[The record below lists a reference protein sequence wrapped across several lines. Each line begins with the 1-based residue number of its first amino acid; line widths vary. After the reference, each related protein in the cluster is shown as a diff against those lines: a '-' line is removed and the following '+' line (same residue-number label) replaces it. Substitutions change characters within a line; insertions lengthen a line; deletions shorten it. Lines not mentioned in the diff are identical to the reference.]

1 MDFGGIDHAFLV
13 DHNGQ
18 VIFSLD
24 KGQVMTNLKDI
35 YPDRALRI
43 EGDAEQLANSH
54 RPPFFNPVFSTYRP
68 YSAFLGPISTLIL
81 LISGPAPPFGRTY
94 PAVRC
99 KYRLASTRLA
109 NPNRLNNCAVFFS
122 SPR

>member
-43 EGDAEQLANSH
+43 ESGIQDATLRISEHRDRPFRLIVTAHFAN
-54 RPPFFNPVFSTYRP
+54 
-68 YSAFLGPISTLIL
+68 A
-81 LISGPAPPFGRTY
+81 
-94 PAVRC
+94 
-99 KYRLASTRLA
+99 
-109 NPNRLNNCAVFFS
+109 
-122 SPR
+122 